1 MKRLKAPSLS
11 HHVAAL
17 WVAILL
23 SLGVTL
29 YGLVLVLRVQSHQND
44 ALSALICHAETQ
56 TRKATYLPTRQR
68 ERSIRFFE
76 RQIRLEHLSPC
87 P

>member
-1 MKRLKAPSLS
+1 MRRFKPPSLS

-17 WVAILL
+17 WVALLL

-29 YGLVLVLRVQSHQND
+29 YGLVLVLRVQHHQND
-44 ALSALICHAETQ
+44 ALSAVICHAETQ
-56 TRKATYLPTRQR
+56 TKKATYLPAAQR

-76 RQIRLEHLSPC
+76 RQIRREHLKPC
-87 P
+87 N